1 MSTPKKPL
9 GLTTLTG
16 LVIANMVGAGVF
28 VTSGFALADLG
39 SSQRVMLAWLCGGVI
54 ALCGALSY
62 GGLVKRLTQSGG
74 EYLFLARVFH
84 PLVGFIAGWVSLLA
98 GFTGA
103 IAFAALTAESYLPE
117 QFSHL
122 PQGLPACAL
131 VVFAALI
138 HGIRIRSGALSQNI
152 SVLLKLCLIV
162 LFVGYA
168 FFFSANAAPTLPS
181 PAAMPFSLS
190 AFAGSLVW
198 ISLSFSGFN
207 AAVYVAGEADQA
219 KRNVPRS
226 LWMGTALVTFIY
238 LALNW
243 VFVGLAPFE
252 KVVGREDVA
261 AAAALALGGAP
272 LAALARTLIL
282 LALITSVLS
291 MMMAGPRVYA
301 RMADDG
307 LFPKVLRF
315 SGEVPRVAI
324 AVQALFAMAVIFF
337 SDLKQLLSFLG
348 FTLSLCSA
356 LAVSALF
363 LLRFREGRAAIP
375 VIGYPLTPI
384 VYVTATLVFATLSAQ
399 RDPWQLAAALVTVLT
414 GCIAYAVLNRFKQQ

>member
-1 MSTPKKPL
+1 MKKAPL

-39 SSQRVMLAWLCGGVI
+39 SPKRVMLAWVCGGII

-62 GGLVKRLTQSGG
+62 GGLVKRLTESGG
-74 EYLFLARVFH
+74 EYLFLARVYH

-103 IAFAALTAESYLPE
+103 IALAALTAESYLPG

-122 PQGLPACAL
+122 PQGLPAYAL
-131 VVFAALI
+131 VVFAALV
-138 HGIRIRSGALSQNI
+138 HGIRLRSGAISQNI
-152 SVLLKLCLIV
+152 SVFLKLGLIV

-168 FFFSANAAPTLPS
+168 VFFATSPPQAATLPVVT
-181 PAAMPFSLS
+181 PFSLS

-207 AAVYVAGEADQA
+207 AAVYVAGEAHQP
-219 KRNVPRS
+219 KRNVPRA
-226 LWMGTALVTFIY
+226 LWMGTAVVTLIY

-243 VFVGLAPFE
+243 VFVCLAPFD

-261 AAAALALGGAP
+261 AAAALALGGSQ
-272 LAALARTLIL
+272 LAIFVRTLIL

-307 LFPKVLRF
+307 LFPKALSFR
-315 SGEVPRVAI
+315 GEIPRVAI
-324 AVQALFAMAVIFF
+324 AIQALLAMTVIYFF

-363 LLRFREGRAAIP
+363 LLRHREGPKAIP
-375 VIGYPLTPI
+375 VIGYPFTPI
-384 VYVTATLVFATLSAQ
+384 IYVAATLVFAALSAQ
-399 RDPWQLAAALVTVLT
+399 REPWQLVAALVTVLT
-414 GCIAYAVLNRFKQQ
+414 GCIAFVIFKRK